1 MLKEV
6 GVVDRLEDSYAIVRV
21 LKKSACGENCASC
34 KGGCVPTERR
44 VKVKNAISAMVGE
57 RVVLEMKDSKVLA
70 AAFIVYIL
78 PIIVFFLGYFV
89 SEIFFDKEAVKI
101 LIAIFSVLVI
111 FPFLKLYDTKNKE
124 KYMAEIVRK
133 IGD

>member
-70 AAFIVYIL
+70 AAFMVYIL
-78 PIIVFFLGYFV
+78 PIIVFFFGYFV

-101 LIAIFSVLVI
+101 LIAIFLVLVI

-133 IGD
+133 IGN